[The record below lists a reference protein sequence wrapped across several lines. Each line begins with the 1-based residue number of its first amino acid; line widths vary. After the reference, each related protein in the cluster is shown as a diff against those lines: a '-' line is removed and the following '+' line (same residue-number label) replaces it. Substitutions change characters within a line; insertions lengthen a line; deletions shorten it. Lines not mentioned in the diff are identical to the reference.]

1 MTKRKDDENL
11 RNSFTAWVEHVVR
24 NAKHYYLRK
33 EVKRIRTVSLDEID
47 SEILYYEINNEKIE
61 DFFFGDEKIY
71 NAYKELSCMRK
82 KVLRL
87 LFIHEMTIMEISK
100 ELNIPSSYV
109 SNLKYY
115 ALKKLKENI
124 EKELKK

>member
-1 MTKRKDDENL
+1 
-11 RNSFTAWVEHVVR
+11 
-24 NAKHYYLRK
+24 
-33 EVKRIRTVSLDEID
+33 
-47 SEILYYEINNEKIE
+47 
-61 DFFFGDEKIY
+61 
-71 NAYKELSCMRK
+71 MRK

>member
-1 MTKRKDDENL
+1 MINM
-11 RNSFTAWVEHVVR
+11 VC
-24 NAKHYYLRK
+24 YLK
-33 EVKRIRTVSLDEID
+33 EVKRIRTISLDEMD